1 MGEQNSDSDDWEPP
15 EDMPPA
21 PKLTKKEMAAEK
33 KKQAAPKGR
42 AGRGGKQN
50 AAPQQ
55 MSDLMP
61 QHFTAAGGKGSPK
74 TKMAR
79 IPKITER
86 VSLPT
91 PDSLGLAGIQG
102 PMGAM
107 AGMAGLG
114 QNPLIPNPINP
125 LIPNFYG
132 FGGMSGAGAGLIP
145 GLSPNLLGQ
154 MAMMQQVQAAA
165 SLASR
170 PGDGEGDVTPD
181 DEDLEEGE
189 ISPPRTPTAV
199 PTFPIKR
206 EKSPEVDAASEK
218 QKKE

>member
-1 MGEQNSDSDDWEPP
+1 MG
-15 EDMPPA
+15 
-21 PKLTKKEMAAEK
+21 
-33 KKQAAPKGR
+33 
-42 AGRGGKQN
+42 
-50 AAPQQ
+50 
-55 MSDLMP
+55 
-61 QHFTAAGGKGSPK
+61 
-74 TKMAR
+74 
-79 IPKITER
+79 TER

-91 PDSLGLAGIQG
+91 PDSLGLAGMQG

-114 QNPLIPNPINP
+114 QNPLIPNAINP

-132 FGGMSGAGAGLIP
+132 FGGMPGAGAGLIP
-145 GLSPNLLGQ
+145 GYSPNLLGQ

-170 PGDGEGDVTPD
+170 PGGEGEGDVTPN

-199 PTFPIKR
+199 PTFPIKK
-206 EKSPEVDAASEK
+206 EKSPDVEAERQKEIEK
-218 QKKE
+218 EKEREKEKETEREKEKERERREKEKKDEE